1 VSENPSRPSG
11 LSRRDL
17 LGAAVTLPLWR
28 AFSHVALAQGRGLE
42 TIRKSRGL
50 VVGAGDADV
59 SKVELSRD
67 WAGAI
72 CRSRVT
78 NRGTSAVAI
87 KEIVLFDLA
96 LDLPPSTSLYAESF
110 QMRLFNWTDA
120 PMTLSAR
127 LTRASTVTDFWSGAS
142 LGRKDVVTIADM
154 LAHSARLLECRD
166 V

>member
-1 VSENPSRPSG
+1 
-11 LSRRDL
+11 
-17 LGAAVTLPLWR
+17 VTLPLWR

-42 TIRKSRGL
+42 TIRESRGL

-96 LDLPPSTSLYAESF
+96 LDLPPSTSLYGESF
-110 QMRLFNWTDA
+110 QMLSQSGGTLGAPKDLGSYTDA
-120 PMTLSAR
+120 KHYKIPMPAGTHTYFGAM
-127 LTRASTVTDFWSGAS
+127 TRACSAC
-142 LGRKDVVTIADM
+142 GRR
-154 LAHSARLLECRD
+154 RLP
-166 V
+166 